1 MSQDCLLIEVQQ
13 IMSLCIV
20 TVEGTWRIYHTFE
33 TTVQSLLGCLFSNRP
48 IMISPISKSLIR
60 PCTIDTAS
68 VFRDSSP
75 LIKFLS
81 LLDLLLD
88 FPMKNE
94 QDCDAL
100 ESLSKVLFDKALT
113 KEYQRKSQHMIIQSR
128 GSVPPV
134 GKGFTAFALH
144 HA

>member
-1 MSQDCLLIEVQQ
+1 MFYQRKELLLLEKNNFQLHPCRMDRMSLHQTAQQ

-20 TVEGTWRIYHTFE
+20 TGEGTWRIYHTFE

-48 IMISPISKSLIR
+48 IMVSPISKSLTR
-60 PCTIDTAS
+60 PCAIDTAS

-100 ESLSKVLFDKALT
+100 ESLSKVLFDKKNPAHDYP
-113 KEYQRKSQHMIIQSR
+113 K
-128 GSVPPV
+128 
-134 GKGFTAFALH
+134 
-144 HA
+144 